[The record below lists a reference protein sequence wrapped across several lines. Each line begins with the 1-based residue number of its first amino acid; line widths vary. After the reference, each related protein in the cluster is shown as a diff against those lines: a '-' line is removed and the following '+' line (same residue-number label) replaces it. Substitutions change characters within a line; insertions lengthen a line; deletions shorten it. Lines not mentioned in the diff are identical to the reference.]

1 MELLSIDGSYG
12 EGGGE
17 ILRTATALA
26 AVLEK
31 SCHIFNIRASRPRP
45 GLALQHLLGLQA
57 LSQLSDGKLEGAN
70 LGSKEIKFYPH
81 AKNFGVGVY
90 SQEISPKEIK
100 VEIETAGSITLIL
113 QTLLIPSLF
122 APAPFKIQFKG
133 GATDTFFSPPIDYFR
148 FVFLPNLEKL
158 INSLPKAKGGKVN
171 INILRRGFYPKGG
184 AEVEVEIF
192 PLEFSQK
199 ITKFSFKDRGE
210 LKRILVISGASEF
223 LKKRKVAQRQITG
236 AKQTPLFY
244 HKAKL
249 PIETKIEY
257 YDTLSPGS
265 QMTIIGEFENTV
277 LGASALGRLLKSSE
291 EVGKEAA
298 MEFLKET
305 RKPVALDSHFSDQ
318 ILPYIALFTKS
329 AKLTTSEITQHTKTN
344 IWVIEKFI
352 RGNFQVK
359 DNVITW
365 KTK

>member
-1 MELLSIDGSYG
+1 MLSIDGSYG

-31 SCHIFNIRASRPRP
+31 PCHVFNIRKEREKP
-45 GLALQHLLGLQA
+45 GLALQHLVGLQA
-57 LSQLSDGKLEGAN
+57 LEKLSNGKIEGAS
-70 LGSKEIKFYPH
+70 LGSKEIKFFPG
-81 AKNFGVGVY
+81 KIS
-90 SQEISPKEIK
+90 SQILKIP
-100 VEIETAGSITLIL
+100 IETAGSITLIL
-113 QTLLIPSLF
+113 QTLLLPSLF
-122 APAPFKIQFKG
+122 SPGPIKIKFQG

-148 FVFLPNLEKL
+148 FVFLKNLENL
-158 INSLPKAKGGKVN
+158 INSLPKIRGGKVN

-184 AEVEVEIF
+184 AEVEIEII

-199 ITKFSFKDRGE
+199 ISNFSFKSRGE

-223 LKKRKVAQRQITG
+223 LKKKKVAERQISG

-257 YDTLSPGS
+257 YDTLGPGS
-265 QMTIIGEFENTV
+265 QMTIIGEFENTI
-277 LGASALGRLLKSSE
+277 LGASALGKILKSSE
-291 EVGKEAA
+291 EVGREAA

-305 RKPVALDSHFSDQ
+305 RKDLSFDSHFSDQ
-318 ILPYIALFTKS
+318 VLPYLALLTKS
-329 AKLTTSEITQHTKTN
+329 AKITTSEITQHTKTN

-352 RGNFQVK
+352 RGKFTAKENIINWQI
-359 DNVITW
+359 N
-365 KTK
+365 